1 MGGKNELEVG
11 REKEAMDGAG
21 KTRKPVKLPCVGK
34 RTKETDR
41 GKLGEA
47 TKRGRL
53 G

>member
-1 MGGKNELEVG
+1 MEVG